1 MSNIKL
7 LRDPGFIY
15 DLFFLFNLKFNT
27 KSYIDRL
34 NNGKSVTE
42 NTKYCN
48 SILEQFGEIPE
59 DLFVFFNNVKGEGT
73 LMTSQY
79 FVDYK
84 HLFADNYSFSFLQ
97 SELRNKAKMIRNVIR
112 FYLYDLND
120 SEVDECIACSQKL
133 FANIKS
139 SNYSDVEKM
148 RLYEFF
154 HDPDYYMELLQYE
167 LMQKEVKLGDY
178 YKNNYQKII
187 ESYNNTTVDI
197 LKKASR
203 ELGDYNFIGSESE
216 VVYSSFC
223 LLSNYLICFARIGED
238 VFSLLGCDYV
248 SAIGWS
254 SDKLEDIKLDEFG
267 NSIGDISRAKILW
280 FIHERGEATCKDLE
294 KEFDFSGSTAY
305 HHITLMTRVGV
316 LKTRNEGK
324 TVYYSINRG
333 YFDTAISVLNMFST
347 SN

>member
-59 DLFVFFNNVKGEGT
+59 ELLVFFNAARSNVS
-73 LMTSQY
+73 LMTKYY
-79 FVDYK
+79 FMDYK
-84 HLFADNYSFSFLQ
+84 NEFAKGFGFDFVQ
-97 SELRNKAKMIRNVIR
+97 SALNDRDQMIRNVIR
-112 FYLYDLND
+112 FYFYDANEEDLDDYVASPRNLFAAIKASSYS
-120 SEVDECIACSQKL
+120 SEVKTS
-133 FANIKS
+133 
-139 SNYSDVEKM
+139 
-148 RLYEFF
+148 LYEFF
-154 HDPDYYMELLQYE
+154 HDPDYYINLLRYE
-167 LMQKEVKLGDY
+167 LMQKEVQLSEY
-178 YKNNYQKII
+178 YKGNYQKII
-187 ESYNNTTVDI
+187 ESYNNTTIDV

-203 ELGDYNFIGSESE
+203 ELGDYNFIGSETE
-216 VVYSSFC
+216 VVNLSYC
-223 LLSNYLICFARIGED
+223 LISNYLICFLMSGAE
-238 VFSLLGCDYV
+238 VMSLLGCDYV
-248 SAIGWS
+248 SAMGWS
-254 SDKLEDIKLDEFG
+254 YNKIEEIKLDEFG
-267 NSIGDISRAKILW
+267 NAIGDISRAKILW
-280 FIHERGEATCKDLE
+280 FIREQGEATCKDLE

-324 TVYYSINRG
+324 TVFYSINQK
-333 YFDTAISVLNMFST
+333 YFDAAIGVMNMFST
-347 SN
+347 KN